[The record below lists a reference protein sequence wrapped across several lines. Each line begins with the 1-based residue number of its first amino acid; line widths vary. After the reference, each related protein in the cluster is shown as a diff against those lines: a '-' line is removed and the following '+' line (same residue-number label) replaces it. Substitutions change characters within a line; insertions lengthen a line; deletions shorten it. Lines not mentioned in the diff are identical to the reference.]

1 MRRSLAVLTVTAFIL
16 AAGTAQAAW
25 PRHVIDDSSRGADGV
40 RLLDLDGDGDQ
51 DIVTG
56 WEEGGITRVYL
67 NPGPDKAKERWPAVT
82 VGKTPDVEDAVFGDF
97 DGDGAVDVV
106 SCCEGGTRTVFVH
119 RAPKEPGRYLDPS
132 AWTTEPVP
140 ASQGRMMWMFAER
153 PAGGLDPRGQPAFF
167 AAGKGKGAAVGW
179 FRIPRGKERDLA
191 AWTWH
196 PIEKVGWVMSIVSVD
211 MDRNGSL
218 DIVLS
223 DRRGPARGVFWL
235 ENPWANGDPADPDA
249 WRRHDIG
256 GKGREVMFLD
266 YADLDGDGLRD
277 VVVATKPRDILFCR
291 RLPPAEARRKSG
303 GATVCLSNRAPRAE
317 HTDWQAIRGTR
328 RGTPMLSQKRES
340 MPPARSVEW
349 EERTIRMPETAGT
362 AKAVAVGD
370 IDGDGR
376 ADLVFSCEAA
386 TPPRP
391 GVMWLKNEPA
401 TFASADW
408 PARDISGPEGVK
420 FDRMELVDL
429 DGDGD
434 LDVLTCEERAG
445 LGVIW
450 YENPAR

>member
-1 MRRSLAVLTVTAFIL
+1 MRRSLAVLTVTAVAL
-16 AAGTAQAAW
+16 GLTATAPAAW

-40 RLLDLDGDGDQ
+40 RLRDVDADGDK

-67 NPGPDKAKERWPAVT
+67 NPGPENAKERWPAVT
-82 VGKTPDVEDAVFGDF
+82 VGKTPNVEDAFLWSMRG
-97 DGDGAVDVV
+97 VV
-106 SCCEGGTRTVFVH
+106 SCCEGRTQTIFVH
-119 RAPKEPGRYLDPS
+119 WAPKERDRYLDPS
-132 AWTTEPVP
+132 AWTTEAVP
-140 ASQGRMMWMFAER
+140 ASRGRMMWMFAAPGNTR
-153 PAGGLDPRGQPAFF
+153 FGLFF
-167 AAGKGKGAAVGW
+167 ETVVAAGKGDGAAVGF
-179 FRIPRGKERDLA
+179 FRIPRDKPRDLA

-196 PIEKVGWVMSIVSVD
+196 PLADVGWVMSLRLVP
-211 MDRNGSL
+211 MQGGCPL
-218 DIVLS
+218 DILVS
-223 DRRGPARGVFWL
+223 DRKGPTRGVFWL
-235 ENPWANGDPADPDA
+235 QNPWTNGDPADAGA
-249 WRRHDIG
+249 WQRHEIG

-266 YADLDGDGLRD
+266 YADLDGDEMYD

-291 RLPPAEARRKSG
+291 RL
-303 GATVCLSNRAPRAE
+303 
-317 HTDWQAIRGTR
+317 TR
-328 RGTPMLSQKRES
+328 DGLRWG
-340 MPPARSVEW
+340 
-349 EERTIRMPETAGT
+349 ERTIRMPATAGT

-376 ADLVFSCEAA
+376 RDLVFSCEGA

-391 GVMWLKNEPA
+391 GVMWLANTEK

-408 PARDISGPEGVK
+408 PAHDISGPEGVK